1 MADLAARAFARA
13 REGKRAKGISS
24 LSCFFPSDII
34 LLLRLACPRPGCRH
48 HCIMSPQLSAPH
60 VYRHGSTLAPTIPC
74 TPIPIARNC
83 MTHSQCKTHQTPI
96 PFFPPSLLAHLPCP
110 SPLCPLPPP
119 SLSCAHARTFSCSHP
134 LTCDLSRTHINSLSR
149 THTDSLSLSPSF
161 PLSLPLKLFS
171 CLSLCLSL

>member
-1 MADLAARAFARA
+1 VADLAARAFARA

-60 VYRHGSTLAPTIPC
+60 VYRHGSTLAPTIPR
-74 TPIPIARNC
+74 TPNPIAHNC

-134 LTCDLSRTHINSLSR
+134 LTCDLSRTL
-149 THTDSLSLSPSF
+149 TLSLAHTLNLSHAHTLILS
-161 PLSLPLKLFS
+161 LSLPLS
-171 CLSLCLSL
+171 LSLCL

>member
-1 MADLAARAFARA
+1 VADLAARAFARA

-60 VYRHGSTLAPTIPC
+60 VYRHGSTLAPNIPR

-134 LTCDLSRTHINSLSR
+134 LTCDFSRTL
-149 THTDSLSLSPSF
+149 TLSLAHTLNLSHAHTLILS
-161 PLSLPLKLFS
+161 LSLPLS
-171 CLSLCLSL
+171 LSLCL